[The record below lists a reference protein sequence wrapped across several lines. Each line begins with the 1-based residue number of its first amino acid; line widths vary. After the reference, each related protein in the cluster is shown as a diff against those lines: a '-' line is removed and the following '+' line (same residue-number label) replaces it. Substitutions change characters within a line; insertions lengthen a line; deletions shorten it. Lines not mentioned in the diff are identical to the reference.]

1 VLRTRVIRLCGRSVP
16 LKAPLD
22 HAELVA
28 LLGRIQEVW
37 ELDVAGG
44 RPEACDAGAPWAALL
59 LPPGDPLPPRPGGAA
74 GGGPSPAAA
83 SLPHSPGAPPPQQP
97 PPDDAPLLAALVSET
112 RDTLRGGRF
121 AAVLR
126 HALDAA
132 AGVLST
138 SLRGAFGPDVVAGA
152 GAAAS
157 PASPSVPLRLPLAKL
172 VPAVAAASEEA
183 LLPPP
188 PPPRSAAAR
197 RGVLESGGDLGGS
210 SGDDIVGRVGSADSA
225 SSASSGGGALGA
237 SETELSA
244 LAAATVPAA
253 GAAASPAAARRRPA
267 GGVARAL
274 GALRPVD
281 SFCADLFSAV

>member
-1 VLRTRVIRLCGRSVP
+1 VRARSVP

-44 RPEACDAGAPWAALL
+44 RPDACDAGVPWAALL
-59 LPPGDPLPPRPGGAA
+59 LPPSDPLPPRPGGAG
-74 GGGPSPAAA
+74 GGGPTPSAA
-83 SLPHSPGAPPPQQP
+83 SMPPSPGASPSQQAP

-132 AGVLST
+132 AGVLAT
-138 SLRGAFGPDVVAGA
+138 SLRGAFGPD
-152 GAAAS
+152 AAAGYT
-157 PASPSVPLRLPLAKL
+157 PAAGDADAAAPPVPPLPLRLPLAKI

-197 RGVLESGGDLGGS
+197 RGVLESGGDVGGSEEDMVGRIGS
-210 SGDDIVGRVGSADSA
+210 SGSAG
-225 SSASSGGGALGA
+225 SGGSGGFGA
-237 SETELSA
+237 SDVELSA
-244 LAAATVPAA
+244 LAAATVPGA
-253 GAAASPAAARRRPA
+253 GAEGSPAPVRRRPAA